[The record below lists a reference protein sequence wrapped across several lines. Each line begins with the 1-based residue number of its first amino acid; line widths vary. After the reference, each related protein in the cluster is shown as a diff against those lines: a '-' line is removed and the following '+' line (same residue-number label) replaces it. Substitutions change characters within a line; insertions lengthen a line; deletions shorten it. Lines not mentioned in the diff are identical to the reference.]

1 MPKWIKSSKAREISV
16 IMEPIAGSNVSERNF
31 YQIKRLEFGKE
42 AGNRM
47 KLAANIAPHLPF
59 LRRFSR
65 ALTGNQN
72 SGDAYVVAVLEALI
86 ADPTKFDVEPDIR
99 ISLYRTYCRLWES
112 VSLNIKGAG
121 AAFDIMA
128 QRQLSHIAPH
138 AREAFLLQSVEG
150 FSKADISVILSKS
163 LPEIDKLLA
172 EAAETILSQVATDV
186 MIIEDEPIIAMDL
199 EAVLES
205 LGHRVTGVARTEKEA
220 IHLASIKRPSL
231 ILADIQLADG
241 SSGIDAVNNILK
253 NITVPVIF
261 ITAFPE
267 RLLTGEKPEPAFL
280 ITKPF
285 MPDMVKAV
293 VSQALFFNSAAE
305 MAA

>member
-1 MPKWIKSSKAREISV
+1 
-16 IMEPIAGSNVSERNF
+16 
-31 YQIKRLEFGKE
+31 
-42 AGNRM
+42 M

-65 ALTGNQN
+65 ALTGSQT
-72 SGDAYVVAVLEALI
+72 SGDAYVAAVLEALI
-86 ADPTKFDVEPDIR
+86 ADPSKFETDPSIR

-112 VSLNIKGAG
+112 ISLNITAPSFMGSFEAT
-121 AAFDIMA
+121 A
-128 QRQLSHIAPH
+128 QRQLANIAPL
-138 AREAFLLQSVEG
+138 ARETFLLMAIEG
-150 FSKADISVILSKS
+150 FTKAEIALILSKS
-163 LPEIDKLLA
+163 VAEVDGLLA
-172 EAAETILSQVATDV
+172 QASQSILNQVATDV

-199 EAVLES
+199 EAMLES

-220 IHLASIKRPSL
+220 LQLASTKRPSL

-241 SSGIDAVNNILK
+241 SSGIDAVNRILETL
-253 NITVPVIF
+253 TVPVIF

-293 VSQALFFNSAAE
+293 VSQALFFDAQIDVAA
-305 MAA
+305 

>member
-1 MPKWIKSSKAREISV
+1 
-16 IMEPIAGSNVSERNF
+16 
-31 YQIKRLEFGKE
+31 
-42 AGNRM
+42 M
-47 KLAANIAPHLPF
+47 KLAASIAPHLPF

-72 SGDAYVVAVLEALI
+72 SGDAYVVALLEALI
-86 ADPTKFDVEPDIR
+86 ADPGTFEAEPGIR
-99 ISLYRTYCRLWES
+99 VSLYRTYCKLWES
-112 VSLNIKGAG
+112 VSLNVKGTG
-121 AAFDIMA
+121 SAFEMMA

-138 AREAFLLQSVEG
+138 ARQAFLLMSIEG
-150 FSKADISVILSKS
+150 FNKQEIGVILSQS
-163 LPEIDKLLA
+163 PPLIDALLE
-172 EAAETILSQVATDV
+172 EASRTILHQVATDV

-199 EAVLES
+199 EALLES

-220 IHLASIKRPSL
+220 IHLASVKRPGL

-253 NITVPVIF
+253 TVAVPVVF

-293 VSQALFFNSAAE
+293 VSQALFFDTKAEIAA
-305 MAA
+305 

>member
-1 MPKWIKSSKAREISV
+1 
-16 IMEPIAGSNVSERNF
+16 
-31 YQIKRLEFGKE
+31 
-42 AGNRM
+42 M

-65 ALTGNQN
+65 ALTGSQN
-72 SGDAYVVAVLEALI
+72 SGDAYVAAMLEALI
-86 ADPTKFDVEPDIR
+86 ADPSSFDLEPSVR

-112 VSLNIKGAG
+112 VSLNLKKPEDEVTWEAT
-121 AAFDIMA
+121 A
-128 QRQLSHIAPH
+128 QRQLANIAPN
-138 AREAFLLQSVEG
+138 AREAFLLMAIEG
-150 FSKADISVILSKS
+150 FSKQEIGIILAKKPNEVAVLLDEASK
-163 LPEIDKLLA
+163 
-172 EAAETILSQVATDV
+172 TIVNQVATDV

-199 EAVLES
+199 EALLES
-205 LGHRVTGVARTEKEA
+205 LGHKVTGIARTEKEA
-220 IHLASIKRPSL
+220 IHLASSKRPGL
-231 ILADIQLADG
+231 VLADIQLADG
-241 SSGIDAVNNILK
+241 SSGIDAVNKILL

-293 VSQALFFNSAAE
+293 VSQALFFDTKVQVPA
-305 MAA
+305 

>member
-1 MPKWIKSSKAREISV
+1 
-16 IMEPIAGSNVSERNF
+16 
-31 YQIKRLEFGKE
+31 
-42 AGNRM
+42 M
-47 KLAANIAPHLPF
+47 KLAADIAPHLPF

-72 SGDAYVVAVLEALI
+72 SGDAYVVAVLETLI
-86 ADPTKFDVEPDIR
+86 AYPSKFDSEPGIR
-99 ISLYRTYCRLWES
+99 VSLYRTYCRVWES
-112 VSLNIKGAG
+112 VSLNVKGTG
-121 AAFDIMA
+121 AAFDILA
-128 QRQLSHIAPH
+128 QRQLSHISPH
-138 AREAFLLQSVEG
+138 AREAFLLMSVEG
-150 FSKADISVILSKS
+150 FSKT
-163 LPEIDKLLA
+163 EIG
-172 EAAETILSQVATDV
+172 TILTKSPPEVDALLEEASRTILNQVATNV

-199 EAVLES
+199 EALLES

-220 IHLASIKRPSL
+220 LHLASLKRPSL

-253 NITVPVIF
+253 NISVPVIF

-293 VSQALFFNSAAE
+293 VSQALFFNSHSE